1 MGQKKSVHK
10 SLDITTKEV
19 AVKFVQVVRG
29 EEGREEFHKGREY
42 PALWT
47 QKNAWHLYVSET
59 LRD

>member
-1 MGQKKSVHK
+1 MEQKKSVHK
-10 SLDITTKEV
+10 SLDITIKEV
-19 AVKFVQVVRG
+19 VKFVQVVRG
-29 EEGREEFHKGREY
+29 EKGREEFRKGREY